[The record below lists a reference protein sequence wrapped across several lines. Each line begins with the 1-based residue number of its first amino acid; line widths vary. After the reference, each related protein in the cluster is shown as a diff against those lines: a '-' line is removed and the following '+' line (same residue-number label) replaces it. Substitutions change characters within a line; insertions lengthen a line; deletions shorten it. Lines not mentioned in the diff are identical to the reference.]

1 MGLKILN
8 PGMLATVQDL
18 GRPGYRSAGLPLGG
32 AVDAFSLHV
41 ANLLVGNTPEA
52 AGLEMTL
59 VGAELEFE
67 TDALI
72 AVTGAPMDGPAPWR
86 PHEVK
91 AGERIKF
98 GAAKRGCRTYLAVA
112 GGVAVPEVLGGR
124 GTDLRAGVG
133 GWSGRALAKGDVLPV
148 GPGARE
154 IVGRWSVDPRI
165 LPEIA
170 PDLVLR
176 TVVGPEAAEF
186 SGGISRGEFA
196 VSLQS
201 DRMGLRLAGP
211 VLSRRTGGDLVS
223 SAVTP
228 GTVQVP
234 PDGAPIVLLADAQTI
249 GGYPRIAHVIRAD
262 QPVLAQLRP
271 GDRLRFRNVKLAEA
285 HRRWREQART
295 LALVQQGLRG
305 KLR

>member
-1 MGLKILN
+1 MAVKILK
-8 PGMLATVQDL
+8 PGMLTTVQDL
-18 GRPGYRSAGLPLGG
+18 GRPGQRAAGLPLGG

-41 ANLLVGNTPEA
+41 ANLLVGNAPGA

-59 VGAELEFE
+59 VGAELEFA

-72 AVTGAPMDGPAPWR
+72 AVAGAPMGGPAPGR
-86 PHEVK
+86 PHAVK
-91 AGERIKF
+91 AGERVKF
-98 GAAKRGCRTYLAVA
+98 GAATCGCRTYLAVA
-112 GGVAVPEVLGGR
+112 GGIAVPEVLGGR
-124 GTDLRAGVG
+124 GTDLRASLG
-133 GWSGRALAKGDVLPV
+133 GWEGRALTKGDELPI
-148 GPGARE
+148 GEGARE
-154 IVGRWSVDPRI
+154 IVGRWSVDPKI
-165 LPEIA
+165 FPELCEEVI
-170 PDLVLR
+170 LR

-186 SGGISRGEFA
+186 SGGISREEFT
-196 VSLQS
+196 VSPQS
-201 DRMGLRLAGP
+201 DRMGIRLTGTNLVRRAGA
-211 VLSRRTGGDLVS
+211 DLVS

-262 QPVLAQLRP
+262 QPLLAQLRP
-271 GDRLRFRNVKLAEA
+271 GDRVRFRNVKLAEA
-285 HRRWREQART
+285 HRLWREQART